1 MATPPFLTN
10 YFQILNLITTLATT
24 VTCYTL
30 VPIYYPR
37 DYFIRL
43 NIFIL
48 VISFIFGT
56 FFIIGKLVK
65 SAGTN
70 DRHVVCLKLAR
81 RSLMGCFAMVTLIGV
96 VAKVWVFFIG
106 EEKDLLNLYYHFT
119 VFNIIILCF
128 YTSAHTAIGK
138 FQVTYRPHT
147 GIFFLGAIFHLLTLA
162 LAITIALDY
171 KYNYGIIF
179 FQA

>member
-10 YFQILNLITTLATT
+10 YFQILNLITTLITT

-56 FFIIGKLVK
+56 FYIIGKLVK

-81 RSLMGCFAMVTLIGV
+81 RSLMGCFGMVTVIGV

-106 EEKDLLNLYYHFT
+106 EEKDLL
-119 VFNIIILCF
+119 V
-128 YTSAHTAIGK
+128 SW
-138 FQVTYRPHT
+138 
-147 GIFFLGAIFHLLTLA
+147 FFLGLGTPRRWSKLTKIGRDRLKS
-162 LAITIALDY
+162 LKIT
-171 KYNYGIIF
+171 
-179 FQA
+179 